1 MRPLRP
7 EFRLYLERIKQL
19 KSSQFREPD
28 VSDPILHLG
37 DGIVEDA
44 EARVEVLDHAQPLV
58 RLPQHLHA
66 RLELL
71 DLKGNSLVV
80 YGI

>member
-1 MRPLRP
+1 M
-7 EFRLYLERIKQL
+7 
-19 KSSQFREPD
+19 PD
-28 VSDPILHLG
+28 VSYPVLHLG

-71 DLKGNSLVV
+71 DLQGISLIA
-80 YGI
+80 YEIQL